1 MGPLHEHF
9 ESTTK
14 IQRKSPQK
22 APQGAQRAPLQEN
35 RFSAIVA
42 TRLDFQPKSKTLE
55 FASLCGYFGTK
66 TTYIRQN
73 SRVSAHAIQRR
84 NSDRCAAQSPPLHH
98 CGLGASHR
106 ATPTASDAGFSGCPV
121 WDARGLLPL
130 PELGKCA
137 GQMQAISQAHTEIY
151 DHLSNLS
158 ALL

>member
-66 TTYIRQN
+66 TTYIRRN
-73 SRVSAHAIQRR
+73 SRVSAHAKHGCDA
-84 NSDRCAAQSPPLHH
+84 NRCAAQSQPLHH
-98 CGLGASHR
+98 SGSGMSHR
-106 ATPTASDAGFSGCPV
+106 ATLSASDAGFSGCPV
-121 WDARGLLPL
+121 SNARGLLPL
-130 PELGKCA
+130 LELGKCA
-137 GQMQAISQAHTEIY
+137 GQMQAISQAHTETY

-158 ALL
+158 A